1 MHPDNGTPTPET
13 TSGGTIL
20 RMHLAQQRRE
30 VKATQNLSIIVLFFM
45 ICWIPLYTINCII
58 AFCSD
63 CKIPSIY
70 MYPFIILSHANSA
83 CNPLLYAYHLK
94 DFRAALKQLIY
105 NIFGIEPSVPFTYNG
120 RPSIAS
126 TNAFSNSN
134 YGRYLKDNRYGS
146 SMRKDNSY
154 YIRRYSNNRLQET
167 KFHMRNNTSNI
178 SSIVPKSFAVAAATV
193 AAGENNREIWR
204 ISELSSTGIDEYDKR
219 ETPNNNKD
227 SCGSDQS
234 LNVNSMFLDGSNF
247 DVISDDVFLDDMCP
261 ITINK
266 RNDLNS
272 ISDNKISETS
282 VIQPSSTSAYIK
294 KKKKNNNNLRDCL
307 SSSSPQLSKNL
318 FLHETDLIPKNRKRK
333 FVRSFSEVLKE
344 SRASK
349 RGLKFSLSGDFI
361 QSPNKSIKLSPFK
374 MNDCYLLNKH
384 SEISSDDSSSFK
396 DSSNELSNNN
406 NNNNKSMYKFDNQSF
421 DS

>member
-1 MHPDNGTPTPET
+1 MHPENGSATQGSS
-13 TSGGTIL
+13 SGGTML
-20 RMHLAQQRRE
+20 RMLGAQQKRE

-58 AFCSD
+58 AFCSN
-63 CKIPSIY
+63 CKISNIY
-70 MYPFIILSHANSA
+70 MYPFIILSHVNSA

-94 DFRAALKQLIY
+94 DFRAALKQLIF
-105 NIFGIEPSVPFTYNG
+105 NILRIERSVPFTYNG

-134 YGRYLKDNRYGS
+134 YGRYLKEHRFS
-146 SMRKDNSY
+146 STGRKENSF
-154 YIRRYSNNRLQET
+154 YIRRLSNNRFQEPR
-167 KFHMRNNTSNI
+167 FHMRNTSNI
-178 SSIVPKSFAVAAATV
+178 SSIVPKSFTVAAATV

-204 ISELSSTGIDEYDKR
+204 ISELSSTAAEEYDKK
-219 ETPNNNKD
+219 ESSNKD

-234 LNVNSMFLDGSNF
+234 LNVNSIFLDGSNF
-247 DVISDDVFLDDMCP
+247 DVVSDDVFLDDMCP
-261 ITINK
+261 ITNK
-266 RNDLNS
+266 CTHLNA
-272 ISDNKISETS
+272 ISDNKISETA
-282 VIQPSSTSAYIK
+282 VISTTNI
-294 KKKKNNNNLRDCL
+294 KNNNLTDCL

-318 FLHETDLIPKNRKRK
+318 FLVETDLIPKNRKRK

-344 SRASK
+344 TRASK

-374 MNDCYLLNKH
+374 VSDGYLLNKH
-384 SEISSDDSSSFK
+384 SEISSDESSSFK
-396 DSSNELSNNN
+396 DSNELSN
-406 NNNNKSMYKFDNQSF
+406 KSMYNFDNQSF